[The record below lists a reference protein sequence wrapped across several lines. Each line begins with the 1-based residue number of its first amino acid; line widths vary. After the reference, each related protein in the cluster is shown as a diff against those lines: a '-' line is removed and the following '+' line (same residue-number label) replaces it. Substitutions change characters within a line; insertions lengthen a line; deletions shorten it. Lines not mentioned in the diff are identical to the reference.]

1 MKVAETESMI
11 DGTKLAE
18 SMFGNITLTMMVFLV
33 IGKEAKLSTIHVY
46 RGAYAPCCLHILH
59 ANEFIM
65 SKVSHSL
72 GKGEV

>member
-33 IGKEAKLSTIHVY
+33 IGKEAKLSTIHV
-46 RGAYAPCCLHILH
+46 RNIGVHMQH
-59 ANEFIM
+59 A
-65 SKVSHSL
+65 VSIFYMPMNL
-72 GKGEV
+72 